1 MPTNPVAGDAAFD
14 WEKEF
19 PEIMKRG
26 GFDVV
31 IGNPPYE
38 RIQVMQANAPEAAEF
53 LKANYRAAASG
64 NFDIYVCFIERG
76 LQLLNANGFFGYIC
90 PHKFFQSEYG
100 RETRKLLSEGKHVA
114 ILSTSATCK
123 FFHRATIYTCL
134 LFLHRQAQ
142 TEALAFHKVEDLE
155 LWRGKRA
162 GGADAGAD

>member
-1 MPTNPVAGDAAFD
+1 
-14 WEKEF
+14 
-19 PEIMKRG
+19 MKRG

-90 PHKFFQSEYG
+90 PHKFFQAEYG
-100 RETRKLLSEGKHVA
+100 APVRKLLSEGKHVRQIVSFGDQQVFPQA
-114 ILSTSATCK
+114 ST
-123 FFHRATIYTCL
+123 YTCL
-134 LFLHRQAQ
+134 LFLEKA
-142 TEALAFHKVEDLE
+142 
-155 LWRGKRA
+155 A
-162 GGADAGAD
+162 GGKVTSSKWMTWRNGGRPARRHPAKSPPASFRGRAMEFRVWAMARNFLPS